1 MSNARKQNPSPIV
14 EAAAA
19 SRRSSPREDGNRK
32 ALPLSALD
40 LVPLVEG
47 GTSVAAL
54 QAAAELAQAVDRFG
68 YTRLWY
74 AEHHNMP
81 GIATTIPEIL
91 IAHVGSMTTR
101 IRLGAGGVM
110 LPNHSPL
117 QVAESYKLLEAIYPG
132 RIDLGIGRAPGTDA
146 LTALALR
153 RSRKALTADDFLE
166 QLGELI
172 AWGSGTFPP
181 DNPFR
186 AVRAMPDDQ
195 PLPPLYLLGSS
206 TDGAG
211 LAAEMGVAF
220 AFAGHFSPDS
230 PEVAMHAYRT
240 GFFPNGMLDK
250 PYAILALSVF
260 CADTD
265 EEAQRM
271 ASSMLLS
278 FALLRTG
285 HPGRLPSPEE
295 AMSHVFTPEE
305 QKIVAFFKK
314 LRIVGTP
321 EQVRERIQDIATR
334 SEADEVMIATH
345 AYDPAARIRS
355 YELVAQAFDL
365 PELTPL
371 RPKPNRVEPAKRGT
385 VEELKALGGV
395 EM

>member
-1 MSNARKQNPSPIV
+1 MSNIRKRHPNSAIPP
-14 EAAAA
+14 ANA
-19 SRRSSPREDGNRK
+19 SHSASPREEVGAK
-32 ALPLSALD
+32 PLPLSALD

-54 QAAAELAQAVDRFG
+54 QAAAELAQAADRFG

-186 AVRAMPDDQ
+186 AVRAMPDDR

-206 TDGAG
+206 TSGAE

-230 PEVAMHAYRT
+230 PEVAMHAYRSR
-240 GFFPNGMLDK
+240 FFPNGMLDK

-260 CADTD
+260 CADT
-265 EEAQRM
+265 EEAAERM

-295 AMSHVFTPEE
+295 AMAHAYTPEE
-305 QKIVAFFKK
+305 EKIVAFFKK
-314 LRIVGTP
+314 IRIVGTP
-321 EQVRERIQDIATR
+321 EKVRARIQEIATR

-355 YELVAQAFDL
+355 YELIAQAFGL
-365 PELTPL
+365 PEL
-371 RPKPNRVEPAKRGT
+371 KPPHTERTRVETK
-385 VEELKALGGV
+385 EGV
-395 EM
+395 FRNGAA

>member
-1 MSNARKQNPSPIV
+1 LSNARIPHPSSTIM
-14 EAAAA
+14 
-19 SRRSSPREDGNRK
+19 DRK
-32 ALPLSALD
+32 PLPLSALD

-47 GTSVAAL
+47 GSSVDAL
-54 QAAAELAQAVDRFG
+54 RAAADLAQAVDRFG

-91 IAHVGSMTTR
+91 VAHVGSMTTR

-186 AVRAMPDDQ
+186 AVRAMPDDR

-206 TDGAG
+206 TSGAE

-220 AFAGHFSPDS
+220 AFAGHFSSDP
-230 PEVAMHAYRT
+230 PEVAIHAYRS
-240 GFFPNGMLDK
+240 GFYSSGPLDE

-260 CADTD
+260 CADT
-265 EEAQRM
+265 EEAAERM

-285 HPGRLPSPEE
+285 HPGRLPTPEE
-295 AMSHVFTPEE
+295 AMAHAYTPEE
-305 QKIVAFFKK
+305 EKIVAFFKK
-314 LRIVGTP
+314 IRIVGTP
-321 EQVRERIQDIATR
+321 EKVRTRIQEIAMR
-334 SEADEVMIATH
+334 SQADEVMIATH

-355 YELVAQAFDL
+355 YELVAQAFGL
-365 PELTPL
+365 PQL
-371 RPKPNRVEPAKRGT
+371 
-385 VEELKALGGV
+385 
-395 EM
+395 